1 MLDPVILAIVEDMID
16 EGGGGGGGGGGSA
29 DYKGSVATKSQL
41 PASGSKGDMYRVT
54 SEGIFYVYDGGWK
67 AVKETPIT
75 TAEID
80 TLWP

>member
-16 EGGGGGGGGGGSA
+16 EGGGGSA

-41 PASGSKGDMYRVT
+41 PASGNKGDMYRVT

-80 TLWP
+80 ALWP